1 MKFKQII
8 ILIFSIYFCSFQA
21 QSNSTLLYK
30 VTGND
35 LKNPSYIW
43 GTYHLLSKK
52 FIDKEKPKVNIALK
66 KCKGIIVEVIIDER
80 ESLKLLPYI
89 VAPKDS
95 TLEKIFTES
104 EYEFISRIFKQETKL
119 NLSSFNKL
127 KPFNITATILK
138 QNNIKSI
145 NDSKKY
151 GISAMDLDFIEYA
164 KTNNLSII
172 ALETVEEQA
181 NLLFKSSI
189 ESQKKALLTTINE
202 INKVKYLQDSL
213 YFAYKNEDVKLLE
226 SLLNNYEYEANEMDM
241 EALLKNRNLNWVKKL
256 PNLFNEKSQ
265 FVAVGAGHL
274 LGEFGILNLL
284 KKLGYQIEPI
294 TQ

>member
-1 MKFKQII
+1 MKLKNIITSIFCVGFYI
-8 ILIFSIYFCSFQA
+8 ILA
-21 QSNSTLLYK
+21 QTSSTLLYK
-30 VTGND
+30 VTKND

-52 FIDKEKPKVNIALK
+52 FIDEEKPKVNTALK
-66 KCKGIIVEVIIDER
+66 KCEGIIVEVEINEH
-80 ESLKLLPYI
+80 ENLKLLPYL

-95 TLEKIFTES
+95 TIPIILTEN
-104 EYEFISRIFKQETKL
+104 EYELVSRILKKETGL

-127 KPFNITATILK
+127 KPFNITAALIK
-138 QNNIKSI
+138 QSNIKSI

-151 GISAMDLDFIEYA
+151 GNSAMDLDFIEYA
-164 KTNNLSII
+164 NTNNLSIT
-172 ALETVEEQA
+172 ALETVDEQA

-189 ESQKKALLTTINE
+189 ASQKKALLTTINE

-226 SLLNNYEYEANEMDM
+226 NLLNNYEYEANEMDM
-241 EALLKNRNLNWVKKL
+241 EALLKNRNLNWVNKL
-256 PNLFNEKSQ
+256 PNLFKEKSQ

>member
-265 FVAVGAGHL
+265 FIAVGAGHL